1 MTTAHDCL
9 KAGDLAAATAAATAA
24 VKAAPKSLE
33 DRWLLAELLILGG
46 QFDRADAQFDTMMTL
61 EPRVAVAAAPIRQL
75 LRAEAARR
83 QFFDEGRVPELLD
96 GAGQQVR
103 DRLEAFVL
111 LRAGRP
117 ADAGAVAARA
127 EIARPAL
134 GGVVVIGGVERPF
147 ADFRDL
153 DDVTAEV
160 FEVLTQT
167 GKYYWIEMARIGSVE
182 FEPPARPLDLVWR
195 KAGARGLRRHRAST
209 GRVRHAHERR
219 RRLATRPPHRVDRRG
234 ERRRGGRRPPLLC
247 AGRGRRNR
255 HDGRGEPPVRHCHR
269 PGPVTRTRAYPYGKR
284 PQHHPRRSLHEC
296 IRHRHAA
303 RG

>member
-9 KAGDLAAATAAATAA
+9 KAGDLTAATAAATAA

-117 ADAGAVAARA
+117 AEAGAVAARA

-134 GGVVVIGGVERPF
+134 PGSVTVGGVERPF
-147 ADFRDL
+147 TDFRDL

-195 KAGARGLRRHRAST
+195 KARLVVPDAFEATVHLPAVYGTLTNADDAS
-209 GRVRHAHERR
+209 
-219 RRLATRPPHRVDRRG
+219 RL
-234 ERRRGGRRPPLLC
+234 GRRTEWIGGESD
-247 AGRGRRNR
+247 AVVGVGRRSFLL
-255 HDGRGEPPVRHCHR
+255 DGDEEIDMMGVESLRFNLADPPS
-269 PGPVTRTRAYPYGKR
+269 G
-284 PQHHPRRSLHEC
+284 
-296 IRHRHAA
+296 
-303 RG
+303 